1 MSVSKEVQPEVGLC
15 SSSVNILKDTSFQRL
30 KERQS
35 ELEEEPGQI
44 STLVGQR
51 AEKRSSKEVLA

>member
-51 AEKRSSKEVLA
+51 AEKHSSKVEVA